1 MVGAVGVLRGAMGAT
16 VTNWNCSEV
25 RYEVSRVGRRS
36 SGRRCES
43 RLKAERKGSRTTDGV
58 WQPSLADHRPLFA
71 AFLRSCSKRTVKKIL
86 TGLLLSKPGVR
97 CEV

>member
-36 SGRRCES
+36 NGRTCER
-43 RLKAERKGSRTTDGV
+43 RLKAEREGSRTADGV
-58 WQPSLADHRPLFA
+58 WQLADHRPLFG
-71 AFLRSCSKRTVKKIL
+71 AFCFEAVLKEQRR
-86 TGLLLSKPGVR
+86 R
-97 CEV
+97 F

>member
-43 RLKAERKGSRTTDGV
+43 KLKAERKGSRTTDGV
-58 WQPSLADHRPLFA
+58 WQLADHRPLFG
-71 AFLRSCSKRTVKKIL
+71 AFASKL
-86 TGLLLSKPGVR
+86 F
-97 CEV
+97 